1 MNVLADAGAQTENG
15 AERATGMAL
24 SLLTP
29 VTLRDVFIEQQRE
42 IRNAED
48 RVMQLQCT
56 YNEEKVRTQKVRE
69 EYNALRS
76 EIEKNNAKLIDVT
89 DATLQLQKQFQDL
102 CKEIEDLNCGK
113 VHLSSQL
120 RLLKEECAKLK
131 ACQVSESEEF
141 ERALQDQRGALDA
154 VREHNAACDLVRDLE
169 TKTRAFLDRW
179 DPALPAAGGEGG
191 RAGEDPLAT
200 LIGRLASAA
209 AAASKE

>member
-1 MNVLADAGAQTENG
+1 MNVLAEDAGAQTENG

-69 EYNALRS
+69 EHNALRS
-76 EIEKNNAKLIDVT
+76 EIEKNSAKLIDVT

-120 RLLKEECAKLK
+120 QQSCHYAHVMRPCP
-131 ACQVSESEEF
+131 SP
-141 ERALQDQRGALDA
+141 
-154 VREHNAACDLVRDLE
+154 HM
-169 TKTRAFLDRW
+169 
-179 DPALPAAGGEGG
+179 PAADGVS
-191 RAGEDPLAT
+191 
-200 LIGRLASAA
+200 ASSVAW
-209 AAASKE
+209 